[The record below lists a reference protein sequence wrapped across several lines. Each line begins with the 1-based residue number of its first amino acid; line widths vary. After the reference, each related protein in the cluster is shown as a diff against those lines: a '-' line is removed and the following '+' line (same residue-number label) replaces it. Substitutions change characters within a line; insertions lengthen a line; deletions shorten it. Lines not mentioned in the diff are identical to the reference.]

1 MHYETGDDPQPE
13 EEVFGEK
20 RTVEDEDSGGHSPT
34 RDILRHRM
42 EERAGSLKH
51 QTLMAEEK
59 YKPSRVFSQFGKP
72 QFFKRRIVKQV
83 TVWWN
88 TKRGL

>member
-1 MHYETGDDPQPE
+1 MYYETGDDPQPE

-51 QTLMAEEK
+51 QTLTEK
-59 YKPSRVFSQFGKP
+59 GKE
-72 QFFKRRIVKQV
+72 KQQ
-83 TVWWN
+83 TVIS
-88 TKRGL
+88 